1 MISAAAN
8 ILIIQVKQFT
18 VNLIVGSEFMKIKW
32 LVLTFENIERVPRF
46 WRETFIFRMYIMKT
60 RERWVTV

>member
-46 WRETFIFRMYIMKT
+46 
-60 RERWVTV
+60 